1 MVQFVT
7 FSMMPKRLPYRF
19 IGLILFI
26 IGTMCIGVILFRQSK
41 VSAIISPIP
50 QSQEGKQSLITKI
63 FSKKK
68 DPDDL
73 KKRIQT
79 IIDNRWVNYSVL
91 VVDFTSDFS
100 MGINESVI
108 FTGAS
113 VNKIPI
119 LAALYYGV
127 QQGEIDLDKVITI
140 QESDIQDYGTGSIRY
155 NTPGATY
162 SIKTLAKLMI
172 QQSDNTAAYVLAN
185 YVVGLDTIQ
194 KRINDW
200 GLTQTDMVNNKT
212 SNKDMAQ
219 LMEKIYT
226 GKVANQSYTQEI
238 LAFLKNTDFED
249 RLPAHLPTAAV
260 VYHKIGTEQGALH
273 DVGIVEHGNI
283 TYYIGIFTS
292 DITDDNETTK
302 IIADVSKAV
311 YDYMR

>member
-1 MVQFVT
+1 MHQKRYVFRYTGIILIVT
-7 FSMMPKRLPYRF
+7 
-19 IGLILFI
+19 GLIAFGLVA
-26 IGTMCIGVILFRQSK
+26 IGSTK
-41 VSAIISPIP
+41 ATPIISPLP
-50 QSQEGKQSLITKI
+50 ENTQPKQSVISII
-63 FSKKK
+63 FPKKK
-68 DPDDL
+68 NPEDL
-73 KKRIQT
+73 KKKIQT
-79 IIDNRWVNYSVL
+79 MIDNRWVNYSVL

-108 FTGAS
+108 YTGAS

-127 QQGEIDLDKVITI
+127 ERGEVDLDKDITI

-200 GLTQTDMVNNKT
+200 GLMQTDMTRNKT

-238 LAFLKNTDFED
+238 LAFFKNTDFEE
-249 RLPAHLPTAAV
+249 RLPAHLPDEAV
-260 VYHKIGTEQGALH
+260 VYHKIGTDQGALH
-273 DVGIVEHGNI
+273 DVGIVEHGKI
-283 TYYIGIFTS
+283 KYYIGVFTS